1 MPTFDTSLTEYT
13 MTNNTTISRRSEIK
27 VTVELNEQKQP
38 VGLQW
43 HADDAGID
51 GEKPAKAMMLA
62 LWDKNDQS
70 TMRIDLWTHEMTVE
84 EMEFFMYE
92 TLASMA
98 DTYER
103 STSDKVMA
111 KEIKD
116 FAHRFGKEKKVIK

>member
-1 MPTFDTSLTEYT
+1 MSI
-13 MTNNTTISRRSEIK
+13 NTKVARRSEIK
-27 VTVELNEQKQP
+27 VMVELNEEKQP

-43 HADDAGID
+43 LAQDAGLD
-51 GEKPAKAMMLA
+51 AQKPASAMLLA
-62 LWDKNDQS
+62 IWDKAEKS
-70 TMRIDLWTHEMTVE
+70 TMRIDLWTHEMSVE

-103 STSDKVMA
+103 STSDSEMA
-111 KEIKD
+111 KEIKA

>member
-1 MPTFDTSLTEYT
+1 MSI
-13 MTNNTTISRRSEIK
+13 NTTISRRSEIK
-27 VTVELNEQKQP
+27 VAVELNEEKQP

-43 HADDAGID
+43 HAEDAGLQ

-92 TLASMA
+92 TLASLA

-103 STSDKVMA
+103 STSDKEMA
-111 KEIKD
+111 KEIKA
-116 FAHRFGKEKKVIK
+116 FAHKFGKEKKVIKWEFKV